1 MVQLMQ
7 RLLAGVLASAVV
19 TGGTMAYTARQPIDG
34 AYIFELDDL
43 AAQLPRDTRFYRQTS
58 WLNWDGT
65 FSAIG
70 EAAPEGFSGQSETV
84 SFDAY
89 DAQGNRI
96 ASLSEPDGRLMVSL
110 YEYDAQGNYPGGTV
124 HLDHELQSDVRYSY
138 TFDEQGRV
146 LSQTSLY
153 EGELLSTS
161 ETSYIPQ
168 ADGTTRAELVSF
180 DEKGSERSTETNVL
194 DNENRIIH
202 KELSLGG
209 GVSIADYAYDEQDRM
224 TRSVV
229 ESADETVTENI
240 WTYADAADGSYT
252 CRYESYENGVL
263 RSRTEQQCDALGV
276 PVYQAEY
283 DAAGNLLLKMTAE
296 PLDL

>member
-7 RLLAGVLASAVV
+7 RLLAGVLASAAV
-19 TGGTMAYTARQPIDG
+19 TGGTMAYTASQPIDG
-34 AYIFELDDL
+34 ASIFELDDL

-70 EAAPEGFSGQSETV
+70 ETAPEGFSGQSETV
-84 SFDAY
+84 SFDA
-89 DAQGNRI
+89 
-96 ASLSEPDGRLMVSL
+96 
-110 YEYDAQGNYPGGTV
+110 YDAQGNYPGGTV

-161 ETSYIPQ
+161 ETTYIPQ

-180 DEKGSERSTETNVL
+180 DEKGSERSAETNVL

-209 GVSIADYAYDEQDRM
+209 SVTTADYAYDEQDRM

-229 ESADETVTENI
+229 ESADGTVTENI

-252 CRYESYENGVL
+252 CRFESYENGVL
-263 RSRTEQQCDALGV
+263 RNRTEQQCDALGV

-283 DAAGNLLLKMTAE
+283 DAAGNLLLKMTVE

>member
-1 MVQLMQ
+1 MQ
-7 RLLAGVLASAVV
+7 RLLAGVLASAAV

-34 AYIFELDDL
+34 ASIFELDDL

-96 ASLSEPDGRLMVSL
+96 ASLSEPDGRLMVGL
-110 YEYDAQGNYPGGTV
+110 YEYDAQGNYLGGTV
-124 HLDHELQSDVRYSY
+124 HLDHELLSDVRYSY

-146 LSQTSLY
+146 LSQTMLH
-153 EGELLSTS
+153 EGEPSGSAEVTY
-161 ETSYIPQ
+161 TPQ

-209 GVSIADYAYDEQDRM
+209 SVTTADYAYDEQDRM

-229 ESADETVTENI
+229 ESADGTVTENI

-263 RSRTEQQCDALGV
+263 RGRTEQQCDALGV

>member
-1 MVQLMQ
+1 MV
-7 RLLAGVLASAVV
+7 G
-19 TGGTMAYTARQPIDG
+19 
-34 AYIFELDDL
+34 
-43 AAQLPRDTRFYRQTS
+43 
-58 WLNWDGT
+58 
-65 FSAIG
+65 
-70 EAAPEGFSGQSETV
+70 
-84 SFDAY
+84 
-89 DAQGNRI
+89 
-96 ASLSEPDGRLMVSL
+96 L
-110 YEYDAQGNYPGGTV
+110 YEYDAQGNYQGGTV
-124 HLDHELQSDVRYSY
+124 HLDHELMSEVRYSY
-138 TFDEQGRV
+138 TFDEQGRE

-153 EGELLSTS
+153 EGELRSTT

-168 ADGTTRAELVSF
+168 ADGTTCAELVSF

-194 DNENRIIH
+194 DNKNRIIH

-209 GVSIADYAYDEQDRM
+209 SVTTADYAYDEQDRL

-229 ESADETVTENI
+229 ESADGTVTENI

-252 CRYESYENGVL
+252 CCFENYEDGVL
-263 RSRTEQQCDALGV
+263 RGRTEQQCDGLGI

>member
-7 RLLAGVLASAVV
+7 RLLAGVLASAAV
-19 TGGTMAYTARQPIDG
+19 TGGTMAYTASQPIDG
-34 AYIFELDDL
+34 ESIFELDDL

-70 EAAPEGFSGQSETV
+70 ETAPEGFSGQSETV

-96 ASLSEPDGRLMVSL
+96 ASLSEPDGRLMVGL
-110 YEYDAQGNYPGGTV
+110 YEYDAQGNYLGGTV
-124 HLDHELQSDVRYSY
+124 HLDHELQSEVRYSY
-138 TFDEQGRV
+138 TFDGQGRV

-209 GVSIADYAYDEQDRM
+209 GVSIADYAYDEQDRL

-229 ESADETVTENI
+229 ESADGTVTENI

-252 CRYESYENGVL
+252 CRFESYENGAL

-283 DAAGNLLLKMTAE
+283 DAVGNLLLKMTAE

>member
-1 MVQLMQ
+1 MAQLIR
-7 RLLAGVLASAVV
+7 RLLAGVLASAAV

-34 AYIFELDDL
+34 ASIFELDDL
-43 AAQLPRDTRFYRQTS
+43 AAQLPRDTRFYRQTT

-96 ASLSEPDGRLMVSL
+96 ASLSEPDGRLMVGL
-110 YEYDAQGNYPGGTV
+110 YEYDAQGNYLGGTV

-161 ETSYIPQ
+161 ETNYIPQ

-194 DNENRIIH
+194 DNKNRIIH

-209 GVSIADYAYDEQDRM
+209 SVTTADYAYDEQDRL

-229 ESADETVTENI
+229 ESADGTVTENI

-252 CRYESYENGVL
+252 CCFENYENGVL
-263 RSRTEQQCDALGV
+263 RGRTEQQCDGLGI

>member
-1 MVQLMQ
+1 MAQLIR
-7 RLLAGVLASAVV
+7 RLLAGVLASAAV
-19 TGGTMAYTARQPIDG
+19 TGGTMAYTASQPIDG
-34 AYIFELDDL
+34 ASIFDLDDL
-43 AAQLPRDTRFYRQTS
+43 AAQLPRDTRFYRQTT

-96 ASLSEPDGRLMVSL
+96 ASLSEPDGRLMVGL
-110 YEYDAQGNYPGGTV
+110 YEYDAQGNYLGGTV
-124 HLDHELQSDVRYSY
+124 HLDHELMSEVRYSY
-138 TFDEQGRV
+138 TFDEQGRE

-194 DNENRIIH
+194 DNKNRIIH

-209 GVSIADYAYDEQDRM
+209 SVTTADYAYDEQDRL

-229 ESADETVTENI
+229 ESADGTVTENI

-252 CRYESYENGVL
+252 CRFENYENGVL
-263 RSRTEQQCDALGV
+263 RGRTEQQCDGLGI

>member
-7 RLLAGVLASAVV
+7 RLLAGVLASAAV
-19 TGGTMAYTARQPIDG
+19 TGGTMAYTASQPIDG
-34 AYIFELDDL
+34 ASIFELDDL

-96 ASLSEPDGRLMVSL
+96 ASLSEPDGRLMVGL

-124 HLDHELQSDVRYSY
+124 HLDHELPSEVRCSY

-161 ETSYIPQ
+161 ETNYS
-168 ADGTTRAELVSF
+168 A
-180 DEKGSERSTETNVL
+180 
-194 DNENRIIH
+194 
-202 KELSLGG
+202 LS
-209 GVSIADYAYDEQDRM
+209 
-224 TRSVV
+224 
-229 ESADETVTENI
+229 
-240 WTYADAADGSYT
+240 W
-252 CRYESYENGVL
+252 
-263 RSRTEQQCDALGV
+263 
-276 PVYQAEY
+276 
-283 DAAGNLLLKMTAE
+283 
-296 PLDL
+296 

>member
-1 MVQLMQ
+1 MV
-7 RLLAGVLASAVV
+7 G
-19 TGGTMAYTARQPIDG
+19 
-34 AYIFELDDL
+34 
-43 AAQLPRDTRFYRQTS
+43 
-58 WLNWDGT
+58 
-65 FSAIG
+65 
-70 EAAPEGFSGQSETV
+70 
-84 SFDAY
+84 
-89 DAQGNRI
+89 
-96 ASLSEPDGRLMVSL
+96 L

-124 HLDHELQSDVRYSY
+124 HLDHELQSEVRYSY

-161 ETSYIPQ
+161 ETTYIPQ

-229 ESADETVTENI
+229 ESADGTVTENI

-252 CRYESYENGVL
+252 CRFESYENGAL

>member
-1 MVQLMQ
+1 
-7 RLLAGVLASAVV
+7 
-19 TGGTMAYTARQPIDG
+19 
-34 AYIFELDDL
+34 
-43 AAQLPRDTRFYRQTS
+43 
-58 WLNWDGT
+58 
-65 FSAIG
+65 
-70 EAAPEGFSGQSETV
+70 
-84 SFDAY
+84 
-89 DAQGNRI
+89 
-96 ASLSEPDGRLMVSL
+96 MVSL
-110 YEYDAQGNYPGGTV
+110 YEYDAQGNYLGGTV
-124 HLDHELQSDVRYSY
+124 HLDHELQSEVRCSY

-161 ETSYIPQ
+161 ETNYIPQ
-168 ADGTTRAELVSF
+168 ANGTTRAELVSF

-229 ESADETVTENI
+229 ESADGTVTENI

-252 CRYESYENGVL
+252 CRFESYENGAL

>member
-7 RLLAGVLASAVV
+7 RLLAGVLASAAV
-19 TGGTMAYTARQPIDG
+19 TGGTMAYTASQPIDG
-34 AYIFELDDL
+34 ASIFELDDL

-70 EAAPEGFSGQSETV
+70 ETAPEGFSGQSETV

-89 DAQGNRI
+89 DAQGNY
-96 ASLSEPDGRLMVSL
+96 L
-110 YEYDAQGNYPGGTV
+110 GGTV
-124 HLDHELQSDVRYSY
+124 HLDHELPSEVRCSY

-161 ETSYIPQ
+161 ETTYIPQ

-229 ESADETVTENI
+229 ESADGSVTENI

-252 CRYESYENGVL
+252 CRFESYENGVL

>member
-7 RLLAGVLASAVV
+7 RLLAGVLASAAV
-19 TGGTMAYTARQPIDG
+19 TGGTMAYTVRQPIDG
-34 AYIFELDDL
+34 ASIFELDDL

-70 EAAPEGFSGQSETV
+70 ETAPEGFSGQSETV

-96 ASLSEPDGRLMVSL
+96 ASLSEPDGRLMVGL
-110 YEYDAQGNYPGGTV
+110 YEYDAQGNYLGGTV

-138 TFDEQGRV
+138 TFDGQGRV

-161 ETSYIPQ
+161 ETNYIPQ

-209 GVSIADYAYDEQDRM
+209 SVTTADYAYDEQDRM
-224 TRSVV
+224 IRSVV
-229 ESADETVTENI
+229 ESADGTVTENI

-252 CRYESYENGVL
+252 CRFESYENGVL

>member
-1 MVQLMQ
+1 MAQLIR
-7 RLLAGVLASAVV
+7 RLLAGVLASAAV
-19 TGGTMAYTARQPIDG
+19 TDGTMAYTASQPIDG
-34 AYIFELDDL
+34 AYIFDLDDL
-43 AAQLPRDTRFYRQTS
+43 AAQLPRDTRFYRQTT

-96 ASLSEPDGRLMVSL
+96 ASLSEPDGRLMVGL
-110 YEYDAQGNYPGGTV
+110 YEYDAQGNYLGGTV
-124 HLDHELQSDVRYSY
+124 HLDHELMSEVRYSY
-138 TFDEQGRV
+138 TFDEQGRE

-153 EGELLSTS
+153 EGELRSTS

-194 DNENRIIH
+194 DNKNRIIH

-209 GVSIADYAYDEQDRM
+209 SVTTADYAYDEQDRM

-229 ESADETVTENI
+229 ESADGTVTENI

-283 DAAGNLLLKMTAE
+283 DAAGNLLLEMTAE

>member
-7 RLLAGVLASAVV
+7 RLLAGVLASAAV
-19 TGGTMAYTARQPIDG
+19 TGGTMAYTASQPIDG
-34 AYIFELDDL
+34 ASIFELDDL

-70 EAAPEGFSGQSETV
+70 ETAPEGFSGQSETV

-96 ASLSEPDGRLMVSL
+96 ASLSEPDGRLMVGL
-110 YEYDAQGNYPGGTV
+110 YEYDAQGNYLGGTV
-124 HLDHELQSDVRYSY
+124 HLDHELMSEVRYSY

-161 ETSYIPQ
+161 ETTYIPQ

-180 DEKGSERSTETNVL
+180 DEEGSERSAETNVL

-209 GVSIADYAYDEQDRM
+209 SVTTADYAYDEKDRM
-224 TRSVV
+224 TRRVV
-229 ESADETVTENI
+229 ESADGTVTENI

-252 CRYESYENGVL
+252 CRFESYENGVL

>member
-1 MVQLMQ
+1 MTKLFQ
-7 RLLAGVLASAVV
+7 RLLTGVLASAAV

-34 AYIFELDDL
+34 ASIFELDDL

-124 HLDHELQSDVRYSY
+124 HLDHELLSEVRYSY

-146 LSQTSLY
+146 LSQTSLC

-161 ETSYIPQ
+161 ETNYIPQ

-209 GVSIADYAYDEQDRM
+209 SVTTADYAYDEQDRL

-229 ESADETVTENI
+229 ESADGTVTENI

-252 CRYESYENGVL
+252 CRFESYENGVL

>member
-7 RLLAGVLASAVV
+7 RLLAGVLASAAV
-19 TGGTMAYTARQPIDG
+19 TGGTMAYTASQPIDG
-34 AYIFELDDL
+34 ASIFELDDL

-70 EAAPEGFSGQSETV
+70 ETAPEGFSGQSETV

-96 ASLSEPDGRLMVSL
+96 ASLSEPDGRLMVGL
-110 YEYDAQGNYPGGTV
+110 YEYDAQGNYLGGTV
-124 HLDHELQSDVRYSY
+124 HLDHELQSEVRYSY

-146 LSQTSLY
+146 LSQTILH
-153 EGELLSTS
+153 EGQPSGSAEVTY
-161 ETSYIPQ
+161 TPQ
-168 ADGTTRAELVSF
+168 ADGTTLAEVVEYRADGEEL
-180 DEKGSERSTETNVL
+180 STQSRVL
-194 DNENRIIH
+194 DSRNRIIH
-202 KELSLGG
+202 REISLGG
-209 GVSIADYAYDEQDRM
+209 SVTTADYAYDEQDRL

-229 ESADETVTENI
+229 ESADGSVTENI

-252 CRYESYENGVL
+252 CRFESYENGVL

-283 DAAGNLLLKMTAE
+283 DAASNLLLKMTAE

>member
-7 RLLAGVLASAVV
+7 RLLAGVLASAAV
-19 TGGTMAYTARQPIDG
+19 TGGTMAYTVRQPIDG
-34 AYIFELDDL
+34 ASIFELDDL

-70 EAAPEGFSGQSETV
+70 ETAPEGFSGQSETV

-96 ASLSEPDGRLMVSL
+96 ASLSEPDGRLMVGL
-110 YEYDAQGNYPGGTV
+110 YEYDAQGNYLGGTV

-161 ETSYIPQ
+161 ETNYIPQ

-209 GVSIADYAYDEQDRM
+209 SVTTADYAYDEQDRM

-229 ESADETVTENI
+229 ESADGTVTENI

-252 CRYESYENGVL
+252 CRFESYENGVL

>member
-1 MVQLMQ
+1 MAQLMQ
-7 RLLAGVLASAVV
+7 RLLACVLMSAAV
-19 TGGTMAYTARQPIDG
+19 TGGTMAYTASQPIDG
-34 AYIFELDDL
+34 ASIFDLDDL
-43 AAQLPRDTRFYRQTS
+43 AAQLPADTRYYRSTS
-58 WLNWDGT
+58 RLDWD
-65 FSAIG
+65 SAYAQM
-70 EAAPEGFSGQSETV
+70 EKPAPEELSGQSETV

-96 ASLSEPDGRLMVSL
+96 ASLSEPDGRLMVGL
-110 YEYDAQGNYPGGTV
+110 YEYDAQGNYLGGTV
-124 HLDHELQSDVRYSY
+124 HLDHELMSEVRYSY
-138 TFDEQGRV
+138 TFDEQGRE

-168 ADGTTRAELVSF
+168 ADGTTCAELVSF

-194 DNENRIIH
+194 DNKNRIIH

-209 GVSIADYAYDEQDRM
+209 SVTTADYAYDEQDRL

-229 ESADETVTENI
+229 ESADGTVTENI

-252 CRYESYENGVL
+252 CRFENYENGVL
-263 RSRTEQQCDALGV
+263 QGRTEQQCDGLGI

>member
-1 MVQLMQ
+1 MV
-7 RLLAGVLASAVV
+7 G
-19 TGGTMAYTARQPIDG
+19 
-34 AYIFELDDL
+34 
-43 AAQLPRDTRFYRQTS
+43 
-58 WLNWDGT
+58 
-65 FSAIG
+65 
-70 EAAPEGFSGQSETV
+70 
-84 SFDAY
+84 
-89 DAQGNRI
+89 
-96 ASLSEPDGRLMVSL
+96 L
-110 YEYDAQGNYPGGTV
+110 YEYDAQGNYLGGTV
-124 HLDHELQSDVRYSY
+124 HLDHELQSEVRYSY

-209 GVSIADYAYDEQDRM
+209 SVTTADYAYDEQDRM
-224 TRSVV
+224 IRSVV
-229 ESADETVTENI
+229 ESADGTITENI

-252 CRYESYENGVL
+252 CRFESYENGVL

>member
-1 MVQLMQ
+1 MTKLFQ
-7 RLLAGVLASAVV
+7 RLLAGVLASAAV
-19 TGGTMAYTARQPIDG
+19 TGGTMAYTASQPIDG
-34 AYIFELDDL
+34 ASIFELDDL

-84 SFDAY
+84 AFDAY

-96 ASLSEPDGRLMVSL
+96 ASLSEPDGRLMVGL
-110 YEYDAQGNYPGGTV
+110 YEYDAQGNYLGGTV

-161 ETSYIPQ
+161 ETNYIPQ

-194 DNENRIIH
+194 DNKNRIIH

-209 GVSIADYAYDEQDRM
+209 SVTTADYAYDEQDRM

-229 ESADETVTENI
+229 ESADGTVTENI

>member
-1 MVQLMQ
+1 MTKLFQ
-7 RLLAGVLASAVV
+7 RLLTGVLASAAV

-34 AYIFELDDL
+34 ASIFELDDL

-58 WLNWDGT
+58 WLNWDGA

-70 EAAPEGFSGQSETV
+70 ETAPEGFSGQSETV

-96 ASLSEPDGRLMVSL
+96 ASLSEPDGRLMVGL
-110 YEYDAQGNYPGGTV
+110 YEYDAQGNYLGGTV
-124 HLDHELQSDVRYSY
+124 HLDHELLSEVRYSY
-138 TFDEQGRV
+138 TFDGQGRV

>member
-1 MVQLMQ
+1 MAQLIR
-7 RLLAGVLASAVV
+7 RLLAGVLASAAV
-19 TGGTMAYTARQPIDG
+19 TDGTMAYTASQPIDG
-34 AYIFELDDL
+34 AYIFDLDDL
-43 AAQLPRDTRFYRQTS
+43 AAQLPRDTRFYRQTT

-96 ASLSEPDGRLMVSL
+96 ASLSEPDGRLMVGL
-110 YEYDAQGNYPGGTV
+110 YEYDAQGNYLGGTV
-124 HLDHELQSDVRYSY
+124 HLDHELMSEVRYSY
-138 TFDEQGRV
+138 TFDEQGRE

-153 EGELLSTS
+153 EGELRSTS

-168 ADGTTRAELVSF
+168 ADGTTCAELVSF

-194 DNENRIIH
+194 DNKNRIIH

-209 GVSIADYAYDEQDRM
+209 SVTTADYAYDEQDRL

-229 ESADETVTENI
+229 ESADGTVTENI

-252 CRYESYENGVL
+252 CCFENYEDGVL
-263 RSRTEQQCDALGV
+263 RGRTEQQCDGLGI

>member
-7 RLLAGVLASAVV
+7 RLLAGVLASAAV
-19 TGGTMAYTARQPIDG
+19 TGGTMAYTVRQPIDG
-34 AYIFELDDL
+34 ASIFELDDL

-70 EAAPEGFSGQSETV
+70 ETAPEGFSGQSETV

-96 ASLSEPDGRLMVSL
+96 ASLSEPDGRLMVGL
-110 YEYDAQGNYPGGTV
+110 YEYDAQGNYLGGTV

-138 TFDEQGRV
+138 TFDGQGRV

-161 ETSYIPQ
+161 ETNYIPQ

-224 TRSVV
+224 IRSVV
-229 ESADETVTENI
+229 ESADGTVTENI

-252 CRYESYENGVL
+252 CRFESYENGAL
-263 RSRTEQQCDALGV
+263 QSRTEQQCDALGV